1 MHVFKKGMYDGYY
14 SVPLS
19 SFGKYNIN
27 SCSWNVLFYDSD
39 CRMVLNKCLRLTHD
53 IHLLMLVSSVKS
65 FGRYCIFMTQVF
77 RVPDKWKE
85 FFKSLI
91 FEIYKLG
98 VDSIPLVIIIS
109 LFIGAVICIQMVL
122 NITSPMIPAYS
133 TGMATREILVL
144 EFSSS
149 MMCLI
154 LAGKV
159 GSNISSEIGTMRVT
173 EQIDALEI
181 MGLNSANF
189 IVLPKIVGFVLFVPV
204 LCILSMFMGL
214 VGGWFIARFTDMVSV
229 ENYIYGIQSFFVPW
243 NVYYSIIKTVVFGFI
258 ITSVSSYYG
267 YYVKGGSL
275 EVGKASTNAVVS
287 SSIII
292 LLADVIL
299 TKLLLQ

>member
-1 MHVFKKGMYDGYY
+1 MIV
-14 SVPLS
+14 
-19 SFGKYNIN
+19 N
-27 SCSWNVLFYDSD
+27 
-39 CRMVLNKCLRLTHD
+39 
-53 IHLLMLVSSVKS
+53 SVKT
-65 FGRYCIFMTQVF
+65 FGQYCLFMTQVI
-77 RVPDKWKE
+77 RRPDKWRE
-85 FFKSLI
+85 FFKSLV

-98 VDSIPLVIIIS
+98 VDSIPLVIVIS
-109 LFIGAVICIQMVL
+109 LFIGAVICIQMTI
-122 NITSPMIPAYS
+122 NITSPIIPSYS

-144 EFSSS
+144 EFSST

-189 IVLPKIVGFVLFVPV
+189 IVLPKIVGFVIFVPI

-214 VGGWFIARFTDMVSV
+214 LGGAFVAEFTSMITL

-243 NVYYSIIKTVVFGFI
+243 NVYYSLIKTVVFAYI
-258 ITSVSSYYG
+258 ITTVASFFG
-267 YYVKGGSL
+267 YYVKGGAL
-275 EVGKASTNAVVS
+275 EVGKASTNAVVA
-287 SSIII
+287 SSILI

>member
-1 MHVFKKGMYDGYY
+1 MIEK
-14 SVPLS
+14 S
-19 SFGKYNIN
+19 I
-27 SCSWNVLFYDSD
+27 
-39 CRMVLNKCLRLTHD
+39 
-53 IHLLMLVSSVKS
+53 KS
-65 FGRYCIFMTQVF
+65 FGRYCLFMMQVF
-77 RVPDKWKE
+77 RIPDKWRE

-122 NITSPMIPAYS
+122 NITSPLIPSYS

-159 GSNISSEIGTMRVT
+159 GSNIASEIGTMRVT

-189 IVLPKIVGFVLFVPV
+189 IVLPKIIGFVIFVPV
-204 LCILSMFMGL
+204 LCILSTFMGL
-214 VGGWFIARFTDMVSV
+214 LGGWFVARFTDMISV
-229 ENYIYGIQSFFVPW
+229 ENYMYGVQSFFVPW
-243 NVYYSIIKTVVFGFI
+243 SVYYGIIKTVFFAFI
-258 ITSVSSYYG
+258 ITSVSAFQG
-267 YYVKGGSL
+267 YYVKGGAL
-275 EVGKASTNAVVS
+275 EVGKASTNAVVQ
-287 SSIII
+287 SSILI